1 MVHTTQQAMPKSAAR
16 NVINFCTLAT
26 TNQWMVNVE
35 NSATQLASFIYCT
48 EQEKQKK
55 YQKTKKAICQEKP
68 SIARV
73 SSKY

>member
-48 EQEKQKK
+48 ETRKAEKVPKNKK
-55 YQKTKKAICQEKP
+55 GNMPRKTDN
-68 SIARV
+68 
-73 SSKY
+73 SKSQ